1 MKKINQKR
9 YNLRS
14 RSKMESK
21 DTKVTKPTIT
31 LVSGNKSKLKEFK
44 AIIGDIVNLDI

>member
-1 MKKINQKR
+1 MKKINLNR

-14 RSKMESK
+14 RKKMESK
-21 DTKVTKPTIT
+21 NEQKKPTIT